1 MIQQVDV
8 DVEAATRK
16 ARSSMARSLLF
27 YLVVGVACA
36 IAAAY
41 IYSLPPGG
49 FGWVS
54 LAIAAVLAGL
64 CFWQVWQFGRDLQSR
79 IVETEGVLTRKWQRA
94 ELFIVWQSF
103 FILVNRRVFKV
114 EPDAWVFLELEKPLR
129 VRHFPRT
136 MTVVAIENVV
146 VT

>member
-1 MIQQVDV
+1 MIQQLDI

-16 ARSSMARSLLF
+16 ARFSMARSLLF

-36 IAAAY
+36 ISAVY
-41 IYSLPPGG
+41 IYLLPPGG

-54 LAIAAVLAGL
+54 LVIMAALAGL
-64 CFWQVWQFGRDLQSR
+64 CLWQVWQFGRDLQSDV
-79 IVETEGVLTRKWQRA
+79 VETSGVLAKKWQRA
-94 ELFIVWQSF
+94 ELFIVWQSY
-103 FILVNRRVFKV
+103 FILVDRHVFKV
-114 EPDAWVFLELEKPLR
+114 EPDAWVFLELERPLR

-136 MTVVAIENVV
+136 MTVVAIEKVG